1 MESSK
6 ENKHFYVM
14 FRWLSFTM
22 IIRPSAALKFD
33 ESSPVL
39 RILGGIEIYLG
50 FWQRI
55 VVDELVV
62 SVSDPSLTQ
71 QGNWMLMF

>member
-14 FRWLSFTM
+14 FRWLLFTM
-22 IIRPSAALKFD
+22 IIRSSAALKFD

-39 RILGGIEIYLG
+39 RILGGIEIYLE

-55 VVDELVV
+55 VVDQLVV
-62 SVSDPSLTQ
+62 SVSDPRLTQ
-71 QGNWMLMF
+71 QGN